1 MFKLALVCAVL
12 VTAAAEKCNID
23 CTLFTKFE
31 EVVDGKTVD
40 LLAGLP
46 ETFKKCDETKAIAC
60 TDNTVCFS
68 LSPTIKADTTV
79 DDVKSGNVTIEIKSE
94 MCLASG
100 AEMTSELCNM
110 FSTSIETGMGVD
122 DINGKKIVNLDTDC
136 GKFSAASGFGFSAI
150 LVTIMYILY

>member
-31 EVVDGKTVD
+31 EVVDGKTVN

-60 TDNTVCFS
+60 TDNTVCFTF
-68 LSPTIKADTTV
+68 SPTIKADTTV
-79 DDVKSGNVTIEIKSE
+79 DDVKSGKVTIETKHE

-100 AEMTSELCNM
+100 TEMTSELCTA
-110 FSTSIETGMGVD
+110 FSTSFTGGIEGV
-122 DINGKKIVNLDTDC
+122 INGKKIANLNTDC
-136 GKFSAASGFGFSAI
+136 GNFSAASGFGFSAI